1 MDDAGYDQVC
11 LDDDEHTYVNGQQVH
26 DSDGHLYSTIENN
39 GIENENF
46 VLNIN
51 SNNSNERS
59 TGHGYMSV
67 VGV

>member
-1 MDDAGYDQVC
+1 MDDAGYVQIC
-11 LDDDEHTYVNGQQVH
+11 LDDGEHTYVNDQQVH
-26 DSDGHLYSTIENN
+26 DSGGHYSTIENN

>member
-1 MDDAGYDQVC
+1 MMDDAGYVQIC
-11 LDDDEHTYVNGQQVH
+11 LDDDEHTYVNDQQVP
-26 DSDGHLYSTIENN
+26 DSGEHYSTIEST

-51 SNNSNERS
+51 SNNSNKKS
-59 TGHGYMSV
+59 TEHGYLSV